1 MSDKPTL
8 MVIDGH
14 SLAFRAFYALPVDS
28 FVSPEGQH
36 TNAIHGFISMFLGL
50 LKKEN
55 PTHVAVAFDISRFSF
70 RTRIYPEYKA
80 TRGETPSEFIGQV
93 PLLQEALAAMGV
105 VTLTKEDYE
114 ADDIL
119 ATLAAQASADNFDVL
134 VVSGDRDTFQL
145 VNDRVTVLY
154 PSARGVAELKRYTPE
169 AVEERYGVPPEKYP
183 DIAALVGETSDNLV
197 GIDKVGEKTA
207 VKWITHYG
215 SLDAVLEHADDITG
229 VVGNNLREQR
239 DRAIRNRELNR
250 LLTDVE
256 LPVTLEDLER
266 GAIDADAVSE
276 VFSRLGFK
284 TLKSRV
290 LELAGVTADYL
301 SAETPETES
310 TPEIPEER
318 TLVDEELEAWIERY
332 AGAELGLSL
341 RVSGGVIDEVGIASA
356 TDAVRVPW
364 ISGSKDH
371 EPLLRSLKKA
381 DTAWIS
387 FNGKEVLKALGS
399 LGEAVTIVG
408 DVLVGHWVSQPSAKT
423 PSFAGLASELLGVDL
438 AQPDPNQLLPEVNS
452 LPVGVEAWLTRA
464 LWLRLSEQLEP
475 TARSV
480 LTEIEFPLI
489 PVLAAMESVG
499 IASNRDKLQ
508 TLSNQL
514 ASESS
519 EHQSRA
525 FEAIGREVNLGSP
538 KQLQTVLFDEL
549 QMPKTRATK
558 TGYTTDAKALQELQ
572 VSHPHPFLD
581 ALLAH
586 RDTTKLHQIVD
597 GLIASVGSDGRIHT
611 TFDQTGT
618 STGRLSSSDP
628 NLQNIPVRTE
638 VGHQIRSSFV
648 ASGESDG
655 LLTADYSQIEM
666 RIMAHLSED
675 AGLIEAFQGGEDLH
689 RFVGARIFDVSPEDV
704 TPLMRTK
711 VKAMSYGLAYG
722 LSAYGLAQQLGITPS
737 EAKELMSEYFRR
749 FGNVR
754 DYLRT
759 VVERAKQE
767 GFTETIFGR
776 RRPFPDLASPNR
788 IVREAAERQALNA
801 PIQGTAA
808 DIIKIAMRDITRDLR
823 EKGMRSR
830 MVLQVHDELVFEVFG
845 GEREKLEELVIARMG
860 GAAELLVPLDVQVGF
875 GSDWN
880 EAAH

>member
-28 FVSPEGQH
+28 FVSPDGQH

-119 ATLAAQASADNFDVL
+119 ATLAHQAGENGFDVL

-154 PSARGVAELKRYTPE
+154 PSARGVAELKRYTPS
-169 AVEERYGVPPEKYP
+169 AVEERYGVPPHKYP
-183 DIAALVGETSDNLV
+183 DVAALVGETSDNLV
-197 GIDKVGEKTA
+197 GVDKVGEKTA
-207 VKWITHYG
+207 VKWITQFG
-215 SLDAVLEHADDITG
+215 SLDSVLEHADEISG
-229 VVGNNLREQR
+229 VVGQNLRDQR
-239 DRAIRNRELNR
+239 DRAIRNRQLNR
-250 LLTDVE
+250 LLTDVALE
-256 LPVTLEDLER
+256 VTLEDLER
-266 GAIDADAVSE
+266 GSINPEAVST
-276 VFSRLGFK
+276 VFTNLGFK
-284 TLKSRV
+284 TLKTRV
-290 LELAGVTADYL
+290 LELAGVTEGETASTIQADVRQVEL
-301 SAETPETES
+301 PV
-310 TPEIPEER
+310 ER
-318 TLVDEELEAWIERY
+318 TLVDEELQAWLQRNSTDI
-332 AGAELGLSL
+332 LGLSV
-341 RVSGGVIDEVGIASA
+341 RSNGGVVEAVGLSSQSEAI
-356 TDAVRVPW
+356 RVPW
-364 ISGSKDH
+364 TPGSADH
-371 EPLLRSLKKA
+371 EPLLTRLGEHDA
-381 DTAWIS
+381 GWVCFD
-387 FNGKEVLKALGS
+387 GKETISSLAPAVGAL
-399 LGEAVTIVG
+399 TIAG
-408 DVLVGHWVSQPSAKT
+408 DVRVGFWVGKPSAKT
-423 PSFAGLASELLGVDL
+423 PTFASMVGEILGLDIP
-438 AQPDPNQLLPEVNS
+438 QPDPNQLVPEEDA
-452 LPVGVEAWLTRA
+452 LPVGVDAWLVRA
-464 LWLRLSEQLEP
+464 LWLRVLEDLTP
-475 TARSV
+475 SSASV
-480 LTEIEFPLI
+480 LRDIELPLVS
-489 PVLAAMESVG
+489 VLAAMESLG
-499 IASNRDKLQ
+499 IASNRGELERIS
-508 TLSNQL
+508 TEL
-514 ASESS
+514 AAQSAA
-519 EHQSRA
+519 HQA
-525 FEAIGREVNLGSP
+525 DAYAAIGREVNLGSP
-538 KQLQTVLFDEL
+538 KQLQTVLFDDL
-549 QMPKTRATK
+549 GMPKTRATK

-572 VSHPHPFLD
+572 LSHPHPFLD

-586 RDTTKLHQIVD
+586 RDSTKLHQIVE
-597 GLIASVGSDGRIHT
+597 GLIASVTPDGRIHT

-628 NLQNIPVRTE
+628 NLQNIPVRTD
-638 VGHQIRSSFV
+638 VGHQIRSTFV
-648 ASGESDG
+648 ASGEADG

-689 RFVGARIFDVSPEDV
+689 RFVGARIFDVAPDDV

-722 LSAYGLAQQLGITPS
+722 LSAYGLAQQLAITPS

-759 VVERAKQE
+759 VVEKAKQD
-767 GFTETIFGR
+767 GFTETLFGR

-808 DIIKIAMRDITRDLR
+808 DIIKIAMRDISDDIVQKEL
-823 EKGMRSR
+823 RSR

-845 GEREKLEELVIARMG
+845 GERATLEEIVVNRMG
-860 GAAELLVPLDVQVGF
+860 GAATLMVPLDVQLGW
-875 GSDWN
+875 GANWD

>member
-55 PTHVAVAFDISRFSF
+55 PTHVAVAFDLSRFSF

-80 TRGETPSEFIGQV
+80 TRGDTPEEFIGQV

-119 ATLAAQASADNFDVL
+119 ATLAHTGSEAGFDVL

-154 PSARGVAELKRYTPE
+154 PNARGVAELKRYTPA
-169 AVEERYGVPPEKYP
+169 AVEERYGVPPHQYP

-207 VKWITHYG
+207 VKWITQYG
-215 SLDAVLEHADDITG
+215 SLESVLEHADEIPG
-229 VVGNNLREQR
+229 VVGQNLRDQK

-250 LLTDVE
+250 LLTDVDIGA
-256 LPVTLEDLER
+256 TLETLER
-266 GAIDADAVSE
+266 GVINAEAVTQ
-276 VFSRLGFK
+276 VFNALGFK
-284 TLKSRV
+284 TLKTRV
-290 LELAGVTADYL
+290 LELAGG
-301 SAETPETES
+301 TPEDTSSAPIAATRAVEV
-310 TPEIPEER
+310 PQEK
-318 TLVDEELEAWIERY
+318 TLVDEELAAWITRHTSEP
-332 AGAELGLSL
+332 LGLSI
-341 RVSGGVIDEVGIASA
+341 RTSSGHLHEVGIASSA
-356 TDAVRVPW
+356 EAIRVPW
-364 ISGSKDH
+364 ISGSKDNLPLVRALTHH
-371 EPLLRSLKKA
+371 ESGWVCFDSKHVYRLLSA
-381 DTAWIS
+381 DVPE
-387 FNGKEVLKALGS
+387 FRV
-399 LGEAVTIVG
+399 VG
-408 DVLVGHWVSQPSAKT
+408 DVSVAFWVGNPSAKA
-423 PSFAGLASELLGVDL
+423 PSFSSLVREHLGVEVPE
-438 AQPDPNQLLPEVNS
+438 PDPNQLVPEDGTLPE
-452 LPVGVEAWLTRA
+452 GVEAWLVRS
-464 LWLRLSEQLEP
+464 LWLRIHESLEGQSQEVLSTIELPLVSILGAMEQL
-475 TARSV
+475 
-480 LTEIEFPLI
+480 
-489 PVLAAMESVG
+489 G
-499 IASNRDKLQ
+499 IASNTEELRNISA
-508 TLSNQL
+508 TLAALS
-514 ASESS
+514 AA
-519 EHQSRA
+519 HQADA
-525 FEAIGREVNLGSP
+525 FAAIGREVNLGSP
-538 KQLQTVLFDEL
+538 KQLQTVLFEDL

-572 VSHPHPFLD
+572 VSNPHPFLD

-586 RDTTKLHQIVD
+586 RDTTKINQIVE
-597 GLIASVGSDGRIHT
+597 GLVSSVAEDGRIHT

-618 STGRLSSSDP
+618 STGRLSSSEP

-638 VGHQIRSSFV
+638 VGHQIRSTFV
-648 ASGESDG
+648 ASPNADG

-689 RFVGARIFDVSPEDV
+689 RFVGARIFDCSPEDV
-704 TPLMRTK
+704 TALMRTK

-722 LSAYGLAQQLGITPS
+722 LSAYGLAQQLAISPS

-759 VVERAKQE
+759 VVTKASHD
-767 GFTETIFGR
+767 GFTETLFGR

-808 DIIKIAMRDITRDLR
+808 DIIKIAMRDIAADIAAA
-823 EKGMRSR
+823 GMRSR
-830 MVLQVHDELVFEVFG
+830 MVLQVHDELVFEVFE
-845 GEREKLEELVIARMG
+845 GEREALESIVVSRMG
-860 GAAELLVPLDVQVGF
+860 GAAKLLVPLDVQLGW
-875 GSDWN
+875 GANWD

>member
-80 TRGETPSEFIGQV
+80 TRGDTPEEFIGQV

-119 ATLAAQASADNFDVL
+119 ATLAHTGSEAGFDVL

-154 PSARGVAELKRYTPE
+154 PNARGVAELKRYTPA
-169 AVEERYGVPPEKYP
+169 AVEERYGVPPHKYP

-207 VKWITHYG
+207 VKWITQYG
-215 SLDAVLEHADDITG
+215 SLESVLDHADEISG
-229 VVGNNLREQR
+229 VVGQNLRDQK

-256 LPVTLEDLER
+256 IGTTLDNLER
-266 GAIDADAVSE
+266 GSINAEAVAQ
-276 VFSRLGFK
+276 VFTALGFK
-284 TLKSRV
+284 TLKTRV
-290 LELAGVTADYL
+290 LELAGVTPEEA
-301 SAETPETES
+301 TPEPPAPAAVEVPS
-310 TPEIPEER
+310 EK
-318 TLVDEELEAWIERY
+318 TLVDEELAAWLTRHTDQP
-332 AGAELGLSL
+332 LGLSV
-341 RVSGGVIDEVGIASA
+341 RHSAGVVQEVGIASSSEA
-356 TDAVRVPW
+356 IRVPW

-371 EPLLRSLKKA
+371 TPLAQALAEHQPGWVSYDAKNILR
-381 DTAWIS
+381 
-387 FNGKEVLKALGS
+387 VLQ
-399 LGEAVTIVG
+399 GEAAGMRVAG
-408 DVLVGHWVSQPSAKT
+408 DVSVAFWLGAPSAKT
-423 PSFAGLASELLGVDL
+423 PSLSGLVTEHLGVDVPE
-438 AQPDPNQLLPEVNS
+438 PDPNQLVPEEGA
-452 LPVGVEAWLTRA
+452 LPVGVEAWLVRS
-464 LWLRLSEQLEP
+464 LWFRLHESLDAQSQE
-475 TARSV
+475 V
-480 LTEIEFPLI
+480 LSSIELPLVPI
-489 PVLAAMESVG
+489 LGAMEELG
-499 IASNRDKLQ
+499 IASDIDELRKISEDLAA
-508 TLSNQL
+508 LS
-514 ASESS
+514 AT
-519 EHQSRA
+519 HQADA
-525 FEAIGREVNLGSP
+525 FAAIGREVNLGSP
-538 KQLQTVLFDEL
+538 KQLQTVLFEDL

-558 TGYTTDAKALQELQ
+558 TGFTTDAKALQELQ
-572 VSHPHPFLD
+572 VSNPHPFLD

-586 RDTTKLHQIVD
+586 RDTTKLHQIVE
-597 GLIASVGSDGRIHT
+597 GLISSVAQDGRIHT

-618 STGRLSSSDP
+618 STGRLSSSEP

-638 VGHQIRSSFV
+638 VGHHIRSTFI
-648 ASGESDG
+648 ASSEANG

-675 AGLIEAFQGGEDLH
+675 TGLIEAFQGGEDLH
-689 RFVGARIFDVSPEDV
+689 RFVGARIFDCTPDEV
-704 TPLMRTK
+704 TAVMRTK

-722 LSAYGLAQQLGITPS
+722 LSAYGLAQQLAISPS

-754 DYLRT
+754 DYLRS
-759 VVERAKQE
+759 VVTKASQD
-767 GFTETIFGR
+767 GFTETLFGR

-808 DIIKIAMRDITRDLR
+808 DIIKIAMRDIAADITTSGL
-823 EKGMRSR
+823 RSR
-830 MVLQVHDELVFEVFG
+830 MILQVHDELVFEVFQ
-845 GEREKLEELVIARMG
+845 GERESLESIVVSRMG
-860 GAAELLVPLDVQVGF
+860 GAAQLLVPLDVQVGW
-875 GSDWN
+875 GANWN
-880 EAAH
+880 DAAH

>member
-290 LELAGVTADYL
+290 LELAGVTADYV

-318 TLVDEELEAWIERY
+318 TLVDEELEAWIEHHV
-332 AGAELGLSL
+332 GAELGLSL

-399 LGEAVTIVG
+399 LGEAVIIVG

-438 AQPDPNQLLPEVNS
+438 AQSDPNQLLPEVDS

-464 LWLRLSEQLEP
+464 LWLRLSERLEL

-508 TLSNQL
+508 TLSDQL
-514 ASESS
+514 ASESA

-648 ASGESDG
+648 ASEESDG

-704 TPLMRTK
+704 TPVMRTK

-845 GEREKLEELVIARMG
+845 GEREELEELVIARMG

>member
-28 FVSPEGQH
+28 FVSPDGQH

-119 ATLAAQASADNFDVL
+119 ATLAHQGGEQGFDVL

-145 VNDRVTVLY
+145 VTDRVTVLY

-169 AVEERYGVPPEKYP
+169 AVEERYGIPPHKYP

-207 VKWITHYG
+207 VKWITQYG
-215 SLDAVLEHADDITG
+215 SLDAVLENAEDIGG
-229 VVGNNLREQR
+229 VVGQNLRDQR
-239 DRAIRNRELNR
+239 ERAVRNRELNR
-250 LLTDVE
+250 LLTDID
-256 LPVTLEDLER
+256 LDVTLDDLQR
-266 GAIDADAVSE
+266 GVIDPIAVQE
-276 VFSRLGFK
+276 VFTKLGFK

-290 LELAGVTADYL
+290 LELAGADT
-301 SAETPETES
+301 EDTPQQGNEPVS
-310 TPEIPEER
+310 SVEIPSER
-318 TLVDEELEAWIERY
+318 TLVDEELHAWIERH
-332 AGAELGLSL
+332 ENEQLGLAVRGSE
-341 RVSGGVIDEVGIASA
+341 GIHEVGIASSS
-356 TDAVRVPW
+356 DAIRVPW
-364 ISGSKDH
+364 IEGSQDH
-371 EPLLRSLKKA
+371 LPLVSALASHEAGWVCFDGKELLKNGDASLRSITLTG
-381 DTAWIS
+381 DIRVGSWVLNPS
-387 FNGKEVLKALGS
+387 GKPQGMGALS
-399 LGEAVTIVG
+399 S
-408 DVLVGHWVSQPSAKT
+408 D
-423 PSFAGLASELLGVDL
+423 LLGIDIPE
-438 AQPDPNQLLPEVNS
+438 PDPDQLVPEHNA
-452 LPVGVEAWLTRA
+452 LPVGAEAWIVRA
-464 LWLRLSEQLEP
+464 LWLRISERLTEGASQVLRDIEIP
-475 TARSV
+475 LVSV
-480 LTEIEFPLI
+480 LADMETLGIGSDREKLVAISDE
-489 PVLAAMESVG
+489 LATISA
-499 IASNRDKLQ
+499 K
-508 TLSNQL
+508 
-514 ASESS
+514 
-519 EHQSRA
+519 HQQEA
-525 FEAIGREVNLGSP
+525 FAAIGHEVNLGSP
-538 KQLQTVLFDEL
+538 KQLQTVLFEEL
-549 QMPKTRATK
+549 NMPKTRATK

-572 VSHPHPFLD
+572 VSNPHPFLD

-586 RDTTKLHQIVD
+586 RDSTKLHQIVE
-597 GLIASVGSDGRIHT
+597 GLIASVAQDGRIHT

-638 VGHQIRSSFV
+638 VGAQIRSTFI
-648 ASGESDG
+648 ASPDAEG

-675 AGLIEAFQGGEDLH
+675 SGLIEAFQGGEDLH
-689 RFVGARIFDVSPEDV
+689 RFVGARIFDVAPDDV

-722 LSAYGLAQQLGITPS
+722 LSAYGLAQQLGISPS
-737 EAKELMSEYFRR
+737 EAKELMTEYFRR

-759 VVERAKQE
+759 VVEKAKQD
-767 GFTETIFGR
+767 GFTETLFGR
-776 RRPFPDLASPNR
+776 RRPFPDLSSPNR

-808 DIIKIAMRDITRDLR
+808 DIIKIAMRDIAQHLTQSDL
-823 EKGMRSR
+823 RSR
-830 MVLQVHDELVFEVFG
+830 MVLQVHDELVFEVMK
-845 GEREKLEELVIARMG
+845 GEHAELEELVVTKMA
-860 GAAELLVPLDVQVGF
+860 GAAKLLVPLDVQVGF
-875 GSDWN
+875 GPNWDA
-880 EAAH
+880 AAH

>member
-28 FVSPEGQH
+28 FVSPDGQH

-119 ATLAAQASADNFDVL
+119 ATLAHQAGENGFDVL

-154 PSARGVAELKRYTPE
+154 PSARGVAELKRYTPS
-169 AVEERYGVPPEKYP
+169 AVEERYGVPPHKYP
-183 DIAALVGETSDNLV
+183 DVAALVGETSDNLV
-197 GIDKVGEKTA
+197 GVDKVGEKTA
-207 VKWITHYG
+207 VKWITQFG
-215 SLDAVLEHADDITG
+215 SLDSVLEHADEISG
-229 VVGNNLREQR
+229 VVGQNLRDQR
-239 DRAIRNRELNR
+239 DRAIRNRQLNR
-250 LLTDVE
+250 LLTDVVLE
-256 LPVTLEDLER
+256 VTLEDLER
-266 GAIDADAVSE
+266 GSINPEAVST
-276 VFSRLGFK
+276 VFTNLGFK
-284 TLKSRV
+284 TLKTRV
-290 LELAGVTADYL
+290 LELAGATEGETAPTIQADVRQVEL
-301 SAETPETES
+301 PV
-310 TPEIPEER
+310 ER
-318 TLVDEELEAWIERY
+318 TLVDEELQAWLQRNSTDI
-332 AGAELGLSL
+332 LGLSV
-341 RVSGGVIDEVGIASA
+341 RANGGVVEAVGLASQSEA
-356 TDAVRVPW
+356 IRVPW
-364 ISGSKDH
+364 TPGSADH
-371 EPLLRSLKKA
+371 EPLLTRLGEHDA
-381 DTAWIS
+381 GWVCFD
-387 FNGKEVLKALGS
+387 GKETISSLAPAVGAL
-399 LGEAVTIVG
+399 TIAG
-408 DVLVGHWVSQPSAKT
+408 DVRVGFWVGKPSAKT
-423 PSFAGLASELLGVDL
+423 PTFASMVGEILGLDIP
-438 AQPDPNQLLPEVNS
+438 QPDPNQLVPEEDA
-452 LPVGVEAWLTRA
+452 LLVGVDAWLVRA
-464 LWLRLSEQLEP
+464 LWLRVLEDLTP
-475 TARSV
+475 SSASV
-480 LTEIEFPLI
+480 LRDIELPLVS
-489 PVLAAMESVG
+489 VLAAMESLG
-499 IASNRDKLQ
+499 IASNRGELERIS
-508 TLSNQL
+508 TEL
-514 ASESS
+514 AAQSAA
-519 EHQSRA
+519 HQA
-525 FEAIGREVNLGSP
+525 DAYAAIGREVNLGSP
-538 KQLQTVLFDEL
+538 KQLQTVLFEDL
-549 QMPKTRATK
+549 SMPKTRATK

-572 VSHPHPFLD
+572 LSHPHPFLD

-586 RDTTKLHQIVD
+586 RDSTKLHQIVE
-597 GLIASVGSDGRIHT
+597 GLIASVTPDGRIHT

-628 NLQNIPVRTE
+628 NLQNIPVRTD
-638 VGHQIRSSFV
+638 VGHQIRSTFV
-648 ASGESDG
+648 ASGEADG

-689 RFVGARIFDVSPEDV
+689 RFVGARIFDVAPDDV

-722 LSAYGLAQQLGITPS
+722 LSAYGLAQQLAITPS

-759 VVERAKQE
+759 VVEKAKQD
-767 GFTETIFGR
+767 GFTETLFGR

-808 DIIKIAMRDITRDLR
+808 DIIKIAMRDISDDIVQKEL
-823 EKGMRSR
+823 RSR

-845 GEREKLEELVIARMG
+845 GERAKLEGIVVNRMG
-860 GAAELLVPLDVQVGF
+860 GAATLMVPLDVQLGW
-875 GSDWN
+875 GANWD

>member
-28 FVSPEGQH
+28 FVSPDGQH

-105 VTLTKEDYE
+105 VTITKEDYE

-119 ATLAAQASADNFDVL
+119 ATLAHQAGENGFDVL

-154 PSARGVAELKRYTPE
+154 PSARGVAELKRYTPS
-169 AVEERYGVPPEKYP
+169 AVEERYGVPPHKYP
-183 DIAALVGETSDNLV
+183 DVAALVGETSDNLV
-197 GIDKVGEKTA
+197 GVDKVGEKTA
-207 VKWITHYG
+207 VKWITQFG
-215 SLDAVLEHADDITG
+215 SLDSVLEHADEISG
-229 VVGNNLREQR
+229 VVGQNLRDQR
-239 DRAIRNRELNR
+239 DRAIRNRQLNR
-250 LLTDVE
+250 LLTDVVLE
-256 LPVTLEDLER
+256 VTLEDLER
-266 GAIDADAVSE
+266 GSINPEAVST
-276 VFSRLGFK
+276 VFTNLGFK
-284 TLKSRV
+284 TLKTRV
-290 LELAGVTADYL
+290 LELAGATEGETAPTIQADVRQVEL
-301 SAETPETES
+301 PV
-310 TPEIPEER
+310 ER
-318 TLVDEELEAWIERY
+318 TLVDEELQAWLQRNSTDI
-332 AGAELGLSL
+332 LGLSV
-341 RVSGGVIDEVGIASA
+341 RANGGVVEAVGLASQSEA
-356 TDAVRVPW
+356 IRVPW
-364 ISGSKDH
+364 TPGSADH
-371 EPLLRSLKKA
+371 EPLLTRLGEHDA
-381 DTAWIS
+381 GWVCFD
-387 FNGKEVLKALGS
+387 GKETISSLAPAVGALT
-399 LGEAVTIVG
+399 LAG
-408 DVLVGHWVSQPSAKT
+408 DVRVGFWVGKPSAKT
-423 PSFAGLASELLGVDL
+423 PTFASMVGEILGLDIP
-438 AQPDPNQLLPEVNS
+438 QPDPNQLVPEEDA
-452 LPVGVEAWLTRA
+452 LLVGVDAWLVRA
-464 LWLRLSEQLEP
+464 LWLRVLEDLTP
-475 TARSV
+475 SSASV
-480 LTEIEFPLI
+480 LRDIELPLVS
-489 PVLAAMESVG
+489 VLAAMESLG
-499 IASNRDKLQ
+499 IASNRGELERIS
-508 TLSNQL
+508 TEL
-514 ASESS
+514 AAQSAA
-519 EHQSRA
+519 HQA
-525 FEAIGREVNLGSP
+525 DAYAAIGREVNLGSP
-538 KQLQTVLFDEL
+538 KQLQTVLFEDL
-549 QMPKTRATK
+549 SMPKTRATK

-572 VSHPHPFLD
+572 LSHPHPFLD

-586 RDTTKLHQIVD
+586 RDSTKLHQIVE
-597 GLIASVGSDGRIHT
+597 GLIASVTPDGRIHT

-628 NLQNIPVRTE
+628 NLQNIPVRTD
-638 VGHQIRSSFV
+638 VGHQIRSTFV
-648 ASGESDG
+648 ASGEADG

-689 RFVGARIFDVSPEDV
+689 RFVGARIFDVAPDDV

-722 LSAYGLAQQLGITPS
+722 LSAYGLAQQLAMTPG

-759 VVERAKQE
+759 VVEKAKQD
-767 GFTETIFGR
+767 GFTETLFGR

-808 DIIKIAMRDITRDLR
+808 DIIKIAMRDISDDIVQKEL
-823 EKGMRSR
+823 RSR

-845 GEREKLEELVIARMG
+845 GERAKLEGIVVNRMG
-860 GAAELLVPLDVQVGF
+860 GAATLMVPLDVQLGW
-875 GSDWN
+875 GANWD

>member
-28 FVSPEGQH
+28 FVSPDGQH

-55 PTHVAVAFDISRFSF
+55 PTHVAVAFDISRYSF

-105 VTLTKEDYE
+105 VTITKEDYE

-119 ATLAAQASADNFDVL
+119 ATLAHQAGENGFDVL

-154 PSARGVAELKRYTPE
+154 PSARGVAELKRYTPS
-169 AVEERYGVPPEKYP
+169 AVEERYGVPPHKYP
-183 DIAALVGETSDNLV
+183 DVAALVGETSDNLV
-197 GIDKVGEKTA
+197 GVDKVGEKTA
-207 VKWITHYG
+207 VKWITQFG
-215 SLDAVLEHADDITG
+215 SLDSVLEHADEISG
-229 VVGNNLREQR
+229 VVGQNLRDQR
-239 DRAIRNRELNR
+239 DRAIRNRQLNR
-250 LLTDVE
+250 LLTDVALE
-256 LPVTLEDLER
+256 VTLEDLER
-266 GAIDADAVSE
+266 GSINPEAVST
-276 VFSRLGFK
+276 VFTNLGFK
-284 TLKSRV
+284 TLKTRV
-290 LELAGVTADYL
+290 LELAGVTEGETASTIQADVRQVEL
-301 SAETPETES
+301 PV
-310 TPEIPEER
+310 ER
-318 TLVDEELEAWIERY
+318 TLVDEELQAWLQRNSTDI
-332 AGAELGLSL
+332 LGLSV
-341 RVSGGVIDEVGIASA
+341 RSNGGVVEAVGLSSQSEGI
-356 TDAVRVPW
+356 RVPW
-364 ISGSKDH
+364 TPGSADH
-371 EPLLRSLKKA
+371 EPLLTRLGEHDA
-381 DTAWIS
+381 GWVCFD
-387 FNGKEVLKALGS
+387 GKETISSLAPAVGAL
-399 LGEAVTIVG
+399 TIAG
-408 DVLVGHWVSQPSAKT
+408 DVRVGFWVGKPSAKT
-423 PSFAGLASELLGVDL
+423 PTFASMVGEILGLDIP
-438 AQPDPNQLLPEVNS
+438 QPDPNQLVPEEDA
-452 LPVGVEAWLTRA
+452 LPVGVDAWLVRA
-464 LWLRLSEQLEP
+464 LWLRVLEDLTP
-475 TARSV
+475 SSASV
-480 LTEIEFPLI
+480 LRDIELPLVS
-489 PVLAAMESVG
+489 VLAAMESLG
-499 IASNRDKLQ
+499 IASNRGELERIS
-508 TLSNQL
+508 TEL
-514 ASESS
+514 AAQSAA
-519 EHQSRA
+519 HQA
-525 FEAIGREVNLGSP
+525 DAYAAIGREVNLGSP
-538 KQLQTVLFDEL
+538 KQLQTVLFDDL
-549 QMPKTRATK
+549 GMPKTRATK

-572 VSHPHPFLD
+572 LSHPHPFLD

-586 RDTTKLHQIVD
+586 RDSTKLHQIVE
-597 GLIASVGSDGRIHT
+597 GLIASVTPDGRIHT

-628 NLQNIPVRTE
+628 NLQNIPVRTD
-638 VGHQIRSSFV
+638 VGHQIRSTFV
-648 ASGESDG
+648 ASGEADG

-689 RFVGARIFDVSPEDV
+689 RFVGARIFDVAPDDV

-722 LSAYGLAQQLGITPS
+722 LSAYGLAQQLAITPS

-759 VVERAKQE
+759 VVEKAKQD
-767 GFTETIFGR
+767 GFTETLFGR

-808 DIIKIAMRDITRDLR
+808 DIIKIAMRDISDDIDQKEL
-823 EKGMRSR
+823 RSR

-845 GEREKLEELVIARMG
+845 GERAKLEEIVVNRMG
-860 GAAELLVPLDVQVGF
+860 GAATLMVPLDVQLGW
-875 GSDWN
+875 GANWD

>member
-28 FVSPEGQH
+28 FVSPDGQH

-119 ATLAAQASADNFDVL
+119 ATLAHQAGENGFDVL

-154 PSARGVAELKRYTPE
+154 PSARGVAELKRYTPS
-169 AVEERYGVPPEKYP
+169 AVEERYGVPPHKYP
-183 DIAALVGETSDNLV
+183 DVAALVGETSDNLV
-197 GIDKVGEKTA
+197 GVDKVGEKTA
-207 VKWITHYG
+207 VKWITQFG
-215 SLDAVLEHADDITG
+215 SLDSVLEHADEISG
-229 VVGNNLREQR
+229 VVGQNLRDQR
-239 DRAIRNRELNR
+239 DRAIRNRQLNR
-250 LLTDVE
+250 LLTDVALE
-256 LPVTLEDLER
+256 VTLEDLER
-266 GAIDADAVSE
+266 GSINPEAVST
-276 VFSRLGFK
+276 VFTNLGFK
-284 TLKSRV
+284 TLKTRV
-290 LELAGVTADYL
+290 LELAGVTEGETASTIQADVRQVEL
-301 SAETPETES
+301 PV
-310 TPEIPEER
+310 ER
-318 TLVDEELEAWIERY
+318 TLVDEELQAWLQRNSTDI
-332 AGAELGLSL
+332 LGLSV
-341 RVSGGVIDEVGIASA
+341 RANGGVVEAVGLASQSEA
-356 TDAVRVPW
+356 IRVPW
-364 ISGSKDH
+364 TPGSADH
-371 EPLLRSLKKA
+371 EPLLTRLGEHDA
-381 DTAWIS
+381 GWVCFD
-387 FNGKEVLKALGS
+387 GKETISSLAPAVGAL
-399 LGEAVTIVG
+399 TIAG
-408 DVLVGHWVSQPSAKT
+408 DVRVGFWVGKPSAKT
-423 PSFAGLASELLGVDL
+423 PTFASMVGEILGLDIP
-438 AQPDPNQLLPEVNS
+438 QPDPNQLVPEEDA
-452 LPVGVEAWLTRA
+452 LPVGVDAWLVRA
-464 LWLRLSEQLEP
+464 LWLRVLEDLTP
-475 TARSV
+475 SSASV
-480 LTEIEFPLI
+480 LRDIELPLVS
-489 PVLAAMESVG
+489 VLAAMESLG
-499 IASNRDKLQ
+499 IASNRGELERIS
-508 TLSNQL
+508 TEL
-514 ASESS
+514 AAQSAA
-519 EHQSRA
+519 HQA
-525 FEAIGREVNLGSP
+525 DAYAAIGREVNLGSP
-538 KQLQTVLFDEL
+538 KQLQTVLFDDL
-549 QMPKTRATK
+549 GMPKTRATK

-572 VSHPHPFLD
+572 LSHPHPFLD

-586 RDTTKLHQIVD
+586 RDSTKLHQIVE
-597 GLIASVGSDGRIHT
+597 GLIASVTPDGRIHT

-628 NLQNIPVRTE
+628 NLQNIPVRTD
-638 VGHQIRSSFV
+638 VGHQIRSTFV
-648 ASGESDG
+648 ASGEADG

-689 RFVGARIFDVSPEDV
+689 RFVGARIFDVAPDDV

-722 LSAYGLAQQLGITPS
+722 LSAYGLAQQLAITPS

-759 VVERAKQE
+759 VVEKAKQD
-767 GFTETIFGR
+767 GFTETLFGR

-808 DIIKIAMRDITRDLR
+808 DIIKIAMRDISDDIDQKEL
-823 EKGMRSR
+823 RSR

-845 GEREKLEELVIARMG
+845 GERAKLEEIVVNRMG
-860 GAAELLVPLDVQVGF
+860 GAATLMVPLDVQLGW
-875 GSDWN
+875 GANWD